1 MSDGM
6 DYSDEDMEILTK
18 APSKMGHAVMIAS
31 RTRFFGA
38 NREMRAMEEAIM
50 DLEDFG
56 DNGLIK
62 GIVDEARAEMKRE
75 GWHRELRKRREE
87 YHRETIGLCGEV
99 KGILRKDEEGEGF
112 KRWLLHVGENVARAF
127 PTDEFMGIGGV
138 VISREEKN
146 LLKSVAEALGVT
158 DYHIEREPT
167 EDRDEGH

>member
-1 MSDGM
+1 MSDGT
-6 DYSDEDMEILTK
+6 DYCDEDMEIL
-18 APSKMGHAVMIAS
+18 ARVPSKIGHAVMIAS

-62 GIVDEARAEMKRE
+62 GIVDEARAEMKHE

-146 LLKSVAEALGVT
+146 LLKSMAEALGVT
-158 DYHIEREPT
+158 DYHIERELT
-167 EDRDEGH
+167 EYRDEGH